1 MAKCTI
7 VRREPVTDA
16 SAWRAEEMAADRRW
30 IRQLSEAEA
39 DELQSAV
46 TESDGIMPDGTPKF
60 VKTPAMTAFAQEILA
75 ELEDGRGF
83 VLVRG
88 MPLEGLDESA
98 LRQLYRAFGA
108 YLGTAITQDNR
119 GRWIVEI
126 TDKGVPYGPGVR
138 GGKTRAFL
146 HPHNDATDVVALFC
160 IRPAREG
167 GESCIASAMTMFNTV
182 LAEHPEYLDLLFDG
196 YHHNMRGEGVRGDP
210 NEVTDNAIPIFSQ
223 FAGRLSCHFNRR
235 LIVQGAEKSGRTLS
249 TTELAALDY
258 VNDLALRDGIRLDM
272 EFQRGDVQLLNNH
285 MIMHSRRDYEDF
297 DDPALKRRLLRL
309 WLNVPNG
316 RPLAPDFADRTNG
329 GPRGGMRVLPEHR

>member
-1 MAKCTI
+1 MDTT
-7 VRREPVTDA
+7 VRREPITDA
-16 SAWRAEEMAADRRW
+16 SAWRADEMAADRRW
-30 IRQLSEAEA
+30 IRELTEPETTDLLRGLSESNET
-39 DELQSAV
+39 AV
-46 TESDGIMPDGTPKF
+46 DGTPKF
-60 VKTPAMTAFAQEILA
+60 VMAPAMTAFAEEVLE
-75 ELEDGRGF
+75 ELENGRGF

-88 MPLEGLDESA
+88 MPLEGLDEDA
-98 LRQLYRAFGA
+98 LRRLYRVFGA

-119 GRWIVEI
+119 GRRIVEI

-160 IRPAREG
+160 IRPARER
-167 GESCIASAMTMFNTV
+167 GESCIASAMTMYNTV
-182 LAEHPEYLDLLFDG
+182 LAEHPEYIDLLFDG
-196 YHHNMRGEGVRGDP
+196 YRHNMRGEGVSGDP

-235 LIVQGAEKSGRTLS
+235 LIVQGAEKSGRTLDAKV
-249 TTELAALDY
+249 LAALDY
-258 VNDLALRDGIRLDM
+258 MNDLALRDDIRLDM

-285 MIMHSRRDYEDF
+285 MIMHSRRDYEDY

-329 GPRGGMRVLPEHR
+329 GPRGGMRVLPAHQ

>member
-1 MAKCTI
+1 MGAT
-7 VRREPVTDA
+7 VRREPITDA
-16 SAWRAEEMAADRRW
+16 SAWSAEEMAADRRW
-30 IRQLSEAEA
+30 IRELTASESADLLRALSDS
-39 DELQSAV
+39 DE
-46 TESDGIMPDGTPKF
+46 TTPDGTPKF
-60 VKTPAMTAFAQEILA
+60 VMTPAMTEFAEEVLE
-75 ELEDGRGF
+75 ELENGRGF

-88 MPLEGLDESA
+88 MPLEGLDEDA
-98 LRQLYRAFGA
+98 LRRLYRVFGA

-119 GRWIVEI
+119 GRRIVEI

-160 IRPAREG
+160 IRPARER
-167 GESCIASAMTMFNTV
+167 GESCIASAMTMFNTA
-182 LAEHPEYLDLLFDG
+182 LTEHPEYIDLLFDG
-196 YHHNMRGEGVRGDP
+196 YHHNMRGEGVSGDP
-210 NEVTDNAIPIFSQ
+210 NEVTDNAIPIYSQ

-235 LIVQGAEKSGRTLS
+235 LIVQGAEKSGRTLGA
-249 TTELAALDY
+249 TVLAALDY

-285 MIMHSRRDYEDF
+285 MIMHSRRDYEDY

-329 GPRGGMRVLPEHR
+329 GPRGGMRVLPEYR